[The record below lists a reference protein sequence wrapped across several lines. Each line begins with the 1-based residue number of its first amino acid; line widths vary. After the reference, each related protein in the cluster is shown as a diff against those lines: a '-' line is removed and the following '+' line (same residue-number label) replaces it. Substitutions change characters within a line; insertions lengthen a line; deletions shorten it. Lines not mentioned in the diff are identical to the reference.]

1 MGWKY
6 IMFENRMSEGT
17 KFLFPVI
24 FPDKMVHSEVAAA
37 LRHCQPGWH
46 HGGVAAISAGMIEH
60 ITIDGLHG
68 SSETLNLESNP
79 EDTATIESYS
89 YAHGIL

>member
-6 IMFENRMSEGT
+6 IMFENTIGDS

-24 FPDKMVHSEVAAA
+24 FPDKMVHSEVSAV

-46 HGGVAAISAGMIEH
+46 HGGVKPISAGMIDQLYVE
-60 ITIDGLHG
+60 GVG
-68 SSETLNLESNP
+68 GESETLKMASKI
-79 EDTATIESYS
+79 EDENIINTYN
-89 YAHGIL
+89 YFHGII